1 MQYVCKCLILAAF
14 RCRLPALN
22 IFCSMQLCAKCL
34 ILAASN
40 CIELSLHSLHLHA
53 IQCTQTPLRG
63 AEPELQEASTLHQAP
78 RAARGHTHFPSL
90 MFDSPAP
97 STQASSLEALP
108 LLRHSDICASCRAC
122 GICHEHGR
130 RSARRARG
138 CAGGERRRGES
149 AGRTAVSRGAE
160 ASYSA
165 SHERQEGIGEGARS
179 SGREVPEEA

>member
-1 MQYVCKCLILAAF
+1 MHRIY
-14 RCRLPALN
+14 
-22 IFCSMQLCAKCL
+22 
-34 ILAASN
+34 
-40 CIELSLHSLHLHA
+40 LHSVHLP
-53 IQCTQTPLRG
+53 IIRYSQTSSE
-63 AEPELQEASTLHQAP
+63 EPNRNCREPAPGTKP

-122 GICHEHGR
+122 GICHEHRR

-160 ASYSA
+160 APYSA
-165 SHERQEGIGEGARS
+165 SHERQEGIAVRRTGCRR
-179 SGREVPEEA
+179 SGRVSARTARESAGGGAGAVLVARRRDKKGAHHAPQKSQ

>member
-53 IQCTQTPLRG
+53 IQCTQTPSE
-63 AEPELQEASTLHQAP
+63 EPNRNCRKPALCTKP
-78 RAARGHTHFPSL
+78 RAARGHTPLPSL

-122 GICHEHGR
+122 GICHEHRR

-160 ASYSA
+160 APYSA